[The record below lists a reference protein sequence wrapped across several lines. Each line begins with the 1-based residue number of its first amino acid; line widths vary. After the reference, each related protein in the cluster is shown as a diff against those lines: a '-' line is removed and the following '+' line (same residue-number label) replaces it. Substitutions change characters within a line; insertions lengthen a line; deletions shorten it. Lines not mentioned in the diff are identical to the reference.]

1 MLSILPALTDTV
13 RVILPLH
20 GSGVFFKVF
29 IAISVNV
36 QKRMTVSFFN
46 TVCKVLHRS
55 FHFEWLQLC
64 YCPQPGE
71 APWKVRQVVLLV
83 NEWSRF
89 RITLGT
95 LENLCQFLLLSN

>member
-1 MLSILPALTDTV
+1 MEKVYLMLSILPALTDTV

-29 IAISVNV
+29 IVISVNV
-36 QKRMTVSFFN
+36 QKRVTVPFFN
-46 TVCKVLHRS
+46 TVRKVLHRG
-55 FHFEWLQLC
+55 FRFEWLQLC

-71 APWKVRQVVLLV
+71 APWKVRQVVLLA

-89 RITLGT
+89 RIT
-95 LENLCQFLLLSN
+95 